1 MKTPV
6 LITVLLLHFTS
17 IAQSDFDKLVRGS
30 EILLSGL
37 AIFKV
42 ARSEDKKKS
51 SKNIESLCVKN
62 KLAHKI
68 TFRITGL
75 DQEQNEIKKELVVQ
89 KDGRECLFEFPKGT
103 YAYEV
108 LLSTNEV
115 YRKGEYR
122 FEDETIFTVKDP

>member
-1 MKTPV
+1 MKAPV
-6 LITVLLLHFTS
+6 LITILLLHFIS
-17 IAQSDFDKLVRGS
+17 IAQSDFDKVVRGS

-37 AIFKV
+37 SVFKV
-42 ARSEDKKKS
+42 ARSEDKKKG
-51 SKNIESLCVKN
+51 SKNIESVCVKN
-62 KLAHKI
+62 KLAQKI

-89 KDGRECLFEFPKGT
+89 KDGRECFFEFPKGT
-103 YAYEV
+103 YAYEI

-122 FEDETIFTVKDP
+122 FEDEIIFTVKDP